1 MLCFDKIKCCTK
13 QYQIDTVLYL
23 FTSINKINQ
32 SRDPCNVVWMYDTD
46 SVKLLCH
53 LQVLVSS
60 LGTGTCILRWDTGD
74 KKNTDWHIL

>member
-1 MLCFDKIKCCTK
+1 MLCFDKIKCCTI

-46 SVKLLCH
+46 SVKLLCN

-60 LGTGTCILRWDTGD
+60 LGKYRHTYIVEQVCIFFTLRAF
-74 KKNTDWHIL
+74 